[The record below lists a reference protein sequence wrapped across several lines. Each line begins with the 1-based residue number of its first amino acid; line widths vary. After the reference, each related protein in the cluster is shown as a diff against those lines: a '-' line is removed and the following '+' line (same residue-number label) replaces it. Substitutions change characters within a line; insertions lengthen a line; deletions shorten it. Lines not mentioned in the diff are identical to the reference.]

1 MEEDLNQ
8 KWHDALLRHQIFAL
22 RVAGS
27 IRNEV
32 NNLLSATEKEIADQI
47 QSMLAGDT
55 TYTPSRLAKAQTA
68 LRKIKIIRSAG
79 WDKADKVLTQN
90 MTDFAVSE
98 AEFLS
103 TGIQTIVP
111 VMLELEVPSAE
122 RLKALVREKPF
133 EGRTLKEWAKSL
145 RATDLRR
152 MEDQIKIGLVQ
163 GEDSVRL
170 ARRIVG
176 TVSLKGSDGVFE
188 LTRRNAEA
196 ITRTAVNYYSN
207 AVRETW
213 LADNS
218 DLFTEEL
225 FVATLDSR
233 TTPQCRSLD
242 GKTFPIGK
250 GPIPPLHFSCRS
262 LRVASINGEAIGNRP
277 AKPFTEKMFA
287 KEFSNGEF
295 SSRDALP
302 RGMKDAYDSYARK
315 RIREMTEIIPAKVTY
330 QQWLGRQSVAFQDD
344 VLGPTRGKLF
354 RGGKVKL
361 DKFVDRTGKTI
372 PLAKLAKTDAA
383 AFRAAGLDTGD
394 YL

>member
-1 MEEDLNQ
+1 
-8 KWHDALLRHQIFAL
+8 
-22 RVAGS
+22 
-27 IRNEV
+27 
-32 NNLLSATEKEIADQI
+32 
-47 QSMLAGDT
+47 
-55 TYTPSRLAKAQTA
+55 
-68 LRKIKIIRSAG
+68 
-79 WDKADKVLTQN
+79 
-90 MTDFAVSE
+90 
-98 AEFLS
+98 
-103 TGIQTIVP
+103 
-111 VMLELEVPSAE
+111 
-122 RLKALVREKPF
+122 
-133 EGRTLKEWAKSL
+133 
-145 RATDLRR
+145 